1 MSDIKILSFNCRGLA
16 SSEKRIDC
24 FNYLKSKKCHI
35 YCLQDIHCTRATENF
50 IRTQWGNNECIFSSF
65 SSNSRGVGI
74 FFNYNNIDFKIHS
87 HISDPDGNYLIA
99 DLTVDN
105 NRFILITLYGPNN
118 DCPSTSWP
126 SWPSWPRPSV
136 GSRRPEVPQACCW
149 SPPTGLRSSACL
161 GRHCKMSLLGYRNG
175 NQAN

>member
-1 MSDIKILSFNCRGLA
+1 MSNIKILYFNWRGLS

-74 FFNYNNIDFKIHS
+74 FFNNNIDFKIHS
-87 HISDPDGNYLIA
+87 HISDPDGNYIIA

-105 NRFILITLYGPNN
+105 NRFTLITLYGPNN
-118 DCPSTSWP
+118 DCPSFFEKLIDKSHQFNNNKLARWVRYIT
-126 SWPSWPRPSV
+126 
-136 GSRRPEVPQACCW
+136 
-149 SPPTGLRSSACL
+149 
-161 GRHCKMSLLGYRNG
+161 
-175 NQAN
+175 